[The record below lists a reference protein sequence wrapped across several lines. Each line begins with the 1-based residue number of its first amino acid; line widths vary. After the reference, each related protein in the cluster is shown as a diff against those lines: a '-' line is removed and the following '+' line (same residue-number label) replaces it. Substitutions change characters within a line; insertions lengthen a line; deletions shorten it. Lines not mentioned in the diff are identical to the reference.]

1 MSIEFAVYLYYFE
14 ACEFW
19 RRSSWL
25 DVIAY
30 VAIGYAVYR
39 AIHFAKRLRVTIQS

>member
-1 MSIEFAVYLYYFE
+1 MSIEFGLLIVWFTIV
-14 ACEFW
+14 EFW
-19 RRSSWL
+19 ERSSWL

-39 AIHFAKRLRVTIQS
+39 AIHFVKRLRVTYEN